1 MQGQTARR
9 VNAHETQTT
18 AGPRHGAGGSAFPPG
33 AASGAVPDILFPA
46 AGARHSRGRT
56 SAAVGSAGDRI
67 AGSGVVH
74 RGHDCPGMFRY
85 IDELSGACSTR
96 RLPRDDRPG
105 GPDSDIRCPHSRVG
119 MPCSG
124 CVRGVS
130 PSGPRAS
137 WAQARRPWLPP
148 DFREHRPA
156 VGPHAT
162 FAGGDP
168 EPRTCV
174 KSLVEVS
181 SIYRRAIDEKNRQR
195 AGSPPARSGSSRSNS
210 GASARSARPAGR
222 VPRGNTVRP
231 GHANPNTSTSPG
243 PIG

>member
-1 MQGQTARR
+1 MKLRRPPVPVTGPAVVRSRPALLPARFPTSCFPRPGHDIPAVAPVRPWGRQGTGSPVPGPFTVGMTARECFDTSMSCVEHAQRDGHHGTTGR
-9 VNAHETQTT
+9 V
-18 AGPRHGAGGSAFPPG
+18 
-33 AASGAVPDILFPA
+33 
-46 AGARHSRGRT
+46 GRI
-56 SAAVGSAGDRI
+56 RI
-67 AGSGVVH
+67 FGV
-74 RGHDCPGMFRY
+74 RIP
-85 IDELSGACSTR
+85 
-96 RLPRDDRPG
+96 
-105 GPDSDIRCPHSRVG
+105 RVG

-124 CVRGVS
+124 FVRVVS
-130 PSGPRAS
+130 PSSPRAS